1 MSTPSGAGRRT
12 LTKGVDAGIFGV
24 LLQRLWVCQV
34 AIYAG
39 AGVKDELDAKRI
51 QAIIGAMR
59 PLLRAGR
66 YDEAV
71 EGAAADIGIA
81 LAGGPA
87 ERGSVWGFV
96 ASVIFFSLF
105 FCVLVT
111 SCLCAPACTNSDLT
125 ANCT

>member
-1 MSTPSGAGRRT
+1 MA
-12 LTKGVDAGIFGV
+12 IF
-24 LLQRLWVCQV
+24 
-34 AIYAG
+34 AG

-51 QAIIGAMR
+51 QAIISAMR
-59 PLLRAGR
+59 PLLKAQR

-71 EGAAADIGIA
+71 EGAAVDIGIA

-96 ASVIFFSLF
+96 ASIIFFSLF

-111 SCLCAPACTNSDLT
+111 SCLCAPCLPPCSGTCVLGRHHACKGPTVD
-125 ANCT
+125 A